1 MKKNIAEK
9 LPANNEAIN
18 KDRLSPD
25 KKLNE
30 GGLNSKFPQ
39 EYEEQVSPNIRMK
52 PQPFNKK
59 KN

>member
-1 MKKNIAEK
+1 MKKNIAEN

-18 KDRLSPD
+18 EDGKSKD
-25 KKLNE
+25 KKPNE

>member
-1 MKKNIAEK
+1 MKKNIIEK
-9 LPANNEAIN
+9 LTANYEEIN
-18 KDRLSPD
+18 KDHQSPE

-59 KN
+59 KK